1 MSDPGAGSRFGEVAD
16 VYDDARPGYP
26 PDLTTAIVS
35 YLDRPL
41 ETVAEIG
48 AGTGHGTAVLAGL
61 GAPITCVEPD
71 RRMAAILAARHPEV
85 TVVVAPFER
94 WSPPPGGVSLLACAM
109 AWHWLDP
116 ATRARRAFDALTQ
129 GGTLAVFGH
138 RYAYADPT
146 HDAAIGAA
154 FRSVDGDRPQ
164 PPARP
169 DDWARDDIAAS
180 GLFSDVTLVSVA
192 REVPMTTAAYLRLVR
207 TFGPFRARS
216 PREQRA
222 VLDALAGTLDGL
234 GGGTVLDLR
243 TNLTLARRAV
253 AA

>member
-1 MSDPGAGSRFGEVAD
+1 MRETGRGSRFGEVAD

-26 PDLTTAIVS
+26 PQVAASIRSYARGPLTTI
-35 YLDRPL
+35 
-41 ETVAEIG
+41 AEIG
-48 AGTGHGTAVLAGL
+48 AGTGHGTEVLTGL

-71 RRMAAILAARHPEV
+71 PRMAAVLAARHPQV
-85 TVVVAPFER
+85 TVVVAPFEG

-116 ATRARRAFDALTQ
+116 DTRARRAFDALAP

-138 RYAYADPT
+138 RYAYADPA

-154 FRSVDGDRPQ
+154 FRSVDSGVETAP
-164 PPARP
+164 RP
-169 DDWARDDIAAS
+169 DTWARDDVAAT
-180 GLFSDVTLVSVA
+180 GLFSDVTLVSAA
-192 REVPMTTAAYLRLVR
+192 RQVPMTTAAYLRLVR

-216 PREQRA
+216 PRDQQA
-222 VLDALAGTLDGL
+222 VLDALAATLGGL

-243 TNLTLARRAV
+243 TTVTLARRA
-253 AA
+253 AAA